1 MVCLHGQD
9 PGSIAQDGGAGDESG
24 APLIRRH
31 THILKQEAACAQQP
45 ATSDPVHSTAALK
58 AKPRLYCAEP
68 TSQRHISHEKSKLRV
83 QEVSSSLRPCNLNM
97 LMHLLQSKEICDI

>member
-31 THILKQEAACAQQP
+31 THILKQEAACVQQP
-45 ATSDPVHSTAALK
+45 ATSIHTQSTIALRVR
-58 AKPRLYCAEP
+58 PRLYHASLLLSVRVCMHKVSCACRKSPAAHDHATENVSICCMP
-68 TSQRHISHEKSKLRV
+68 KRH
-83 QEVSSSLRPCNLNM
+83 
-97 LMHLLQSKEICDI
+97 EIDI